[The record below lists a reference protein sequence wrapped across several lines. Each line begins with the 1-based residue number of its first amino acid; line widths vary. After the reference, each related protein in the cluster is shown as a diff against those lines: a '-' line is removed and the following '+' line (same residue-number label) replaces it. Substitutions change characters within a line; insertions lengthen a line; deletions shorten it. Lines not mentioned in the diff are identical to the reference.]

1 MKQVYEQWDSDI
13 VKVAASGIEL
23 DKATEEPD
31 LAKDAEIS
39 DQSVSENKKRKTKK
53 NDINQNKYPIPEPE
67 IKAKT
72 KNEPIEIMTM
82 KEAAIPE
89 STLPS
94 HSPLKQNQKTRTTQ
108 NAKLQKIPPIIITGQ
123 RSGV

>member
-67 IKAKT
+67 IKAKK

-94 HSPLKQNQKTRTTQ
+94 QSPLKQNQKTRTTQ